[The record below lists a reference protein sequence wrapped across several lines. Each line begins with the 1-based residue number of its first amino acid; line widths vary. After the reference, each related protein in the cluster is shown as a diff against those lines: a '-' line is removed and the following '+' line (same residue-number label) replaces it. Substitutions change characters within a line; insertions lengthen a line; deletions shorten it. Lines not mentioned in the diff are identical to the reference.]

1 LRGGVTG
8 TVGSPC
14 VTVGGSTG
22 VVVVSGGAA
31 CVVVVGAGA
40 AWVAVVRG
48 GAGAS
53 VVVDTRGAVEVVVK
67 VVCVVAGPP
76 PGGLTVRVVTETVSP
91 GAGCIVRV
99 VTSWTVVV
107 GGVDVTGDP
116 VDDGGATGVEGG
128 GVEEVEVA
136 LVVIVDD
143 GGAGVVRACDPEPAW
158 WRVVW
163 CVLACLA
170 RCARLEFLDRLEL
183 LERWWPCAAPAAKC
197 GVRVSLGPLS
207 AAAMS
212 IVRVGVVTAATVP
225 PPVVCVPVV
234 DPSGEADP
242 QPVTASA
249 APIPAASASTPAS
262 AWFRRIRPLVGTCS
276 PSRHPPS

>member
-1 LRGGVTG
+1 LPAGGGLRGGVTG

-22 VVVVSGGAA
+22 VVVVCGGAA
-31 CVVVVGAGA
+31 CVVVAGGGE

-48 GAGAS
+48 GATAW
-53 VVVDTRGAVEVVVK
+53 VVVGAVEVVVK
-67 VVCVVAGPP
+67 VVCVVGEPP
-76 PGGLTVRVVTETVSP
+76 PGGVTVRVVTETVSP

-116 VDDGGATGVEGG
+116 VDAGGAAGVEGG
-128 GVEEVEVA
+128 DVEEVEVA
-136 LVVIVDD
+136 LVGVVED
-143 GGAGVVRACDPEPAW
+143 AGVVAVRSCDPEWAW
-158 WRVVW
+158 WRVVR
-163 CVLACLA
+163 CVCPACLE
-170 RCARLEFLDRLEL
+170 RLARLARLV
-183 LERWWPCAAPAAKC
+183 RWWPCAAAPVAKG

-212 IVRVGVVTAATVP
+212 IVRVGVVAAATVSR
-225 PPVVCVPVV
+225 PVVCVPV

-262 AWFRRIRPLVGTCS
+262 A
-276 PSRHPPS
+276 

>member
-1 LRGGVTG
+1 LPAGGGLRGGVTG
-8 TVGSPC
+8 TVGSPR

-22 VVVVSGGAA
+22 VVVVAGGAA
-31 CVVVVGAGA
+31 CVVVGAGA

-48 GAGAS
+48 GATAW
-53 VVVDTRGAVEVVVK
+53 VVVGARGDVEVVVK
-67 VVCVVAGPP
+67 VVCVVGEP
-76 PGGLTVRVVTETVSP
+76 PGGVTVRVVTEMVSP

-107 GGVDVTGDP
+107 GGVGVTGDP
-116 VDDGGATGVEGG
+116 VDDGGVAGVEVGD
-128 GVEEVEVA
+128 VEEVEVA
-136 LVVIVDD
+136 LVLVVED
-143 GGAGVVRACDPEPAW
+143 GGVVVVRSCDPERAW

-163 CVLACLA
+163 RVWPACLA
-170 RCARLEFLDRLEL
+170 RLLRLA
-183 LERWWPCAAPAAKC
+183 RWWPRVAAPLAKG

-212 IVRVGVVTAATVP
+212 IVRVGVVAAATVSR
-225 PPVVCVPVV
+225 PVVCVPVV
-234 DPSGEADP
+234 DPSGEAAP

-262 AWFRRIRPLVGTCS
+262 A
-276 PSRHPPS
+276 

>member
-1 LRGGVTG
+1 LPAGGGLRGGVTG

-22 VVVVSGGAA
+22 VVVVAGGAA
-31 CVVVVGAGA
+31 CVVVGAGA

-48 GAGAS
+48 GATAW
-53 VVVDTRGAVEVVVK
+53 VVVGARGAVEVVVK
-67 VVCVVAGPP
+67 VVCVVGEPP
-76 PGGLTVRVVTETVSP
+76 PGGVTVRVVTEMVSP

-107 GGVDVTGDP
+107 GGVGVTGDP
-116 VDDGGATGVEGG
+116 VDDGGVAGVEVGD
-128 GVEEVEVA
+128 VEEVEVA
-136 LVVIVDD
+136 LVLIVED
-143 GGAGVVRACDPEPAW
+143 GGAVVVRSCDPERAW

-163 CVLACLA
+163 CVWPACLA
-170 RCARLEFLDRLEL
+170 RVA
-183 LERWWPCAAPAAKC
+183 RWWPCVAAPLAKG

-212 IVRVGVVTAATVP
+212 IVRVGVVAAATVSR
-225 PPVVCVPVV
+225 PVVCVPVV
-234 DPSGEADP
+234 DPSGEAAP

-262 AWFRRIRPLVGTCS
+262 A
-276 PSRHPPS
+276 